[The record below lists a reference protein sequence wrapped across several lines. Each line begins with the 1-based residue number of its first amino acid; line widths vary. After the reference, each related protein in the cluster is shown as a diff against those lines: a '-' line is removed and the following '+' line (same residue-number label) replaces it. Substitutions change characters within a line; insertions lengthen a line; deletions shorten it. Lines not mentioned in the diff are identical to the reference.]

1 MSVSLCGMIGV
12 GPSSRTVTPMS
23 YLYAVRF
30 TGPIDPLVLTL
41 RQELFVE
48 PYQSINWPAQRNNV
62 NALDIYNPHHP
73 VLDVAHVFLGIYE
86 SLPIPSA
93 LSCLPIRS
101 SAIKTVYRQVVYED
115 ENTTYQ
121 TLGPVS
127 KVFNMLCR
135 YHHDG
140 PASDA
145 FNMHL
150 SRIGDFL
157 WLSKDGMFMA
167 GTNGSQLW
175 DLAFF
180 AQAAVET
187 GLAELDENKEVC
199 KGMLDWLDHAQIR
212 DNPKHYKVAYRHQ
225 SKGAWAFSTPEQSYT
240 VSHEGRPALI
250 KGLGLRGGRSQS
262 GHGSAVA

>member
-1 MSVSLCGMIGV
+1 MSVSIV
-12 GPSSRTVTPMS
+12 SPARRVSSTVTPMS

-30 TGPIDPLVLTL
+30 IGPIDPLIFNL
-41 RQELFVE
+41 RQELYVQ
-48 PYQSINWPAQRNNV
+48 PYESIKWPAQRNNV

-73 VLDVAHVFLGIYE
+73 VLDIAHVFLGIYE
-86 SLPIPSA
+86 HLPIPSA

-101 SAIKTVYRQVVYED
+101 SAIKAAYRQVVYED

-127 KVFNMLCR
+127 KTFNMLCR

-140 PASDA
+140 PESEA
-145 FNMHL
+145 FKMHL
-150 SRIGDFL
+150 TRVEDFL

-175 DLAFF
+175 DLGFL

-187 GLAELDENKEVC
+187 GLAQLDENKEVC
-199 KGMLDWLDHAQIR
+199 KGMLDWLDKAQIR
-212 DNPKHYKVAYRHQ
+212 GNPKHYEVAYRHR

-240 VSHEGRPALI
+240 VRQIDTLS
-250 KGLGLRGGRSQS
+250 
-262 GHGSAVA
+262 